1 MKFLTIGQ
9 NVRLVCV
16 QFDRYTIWI
25 LDLVFVEK
33 NMTDFGINWRVNYP
47 THLTSSTFEV
57 GA

>member
-16 QFDRYTIWI
+16 QFDRGTIWI

-33 NMTDFGINWRVNYP
+33 KYDRLCEKLEIKWI
-47 THLTSSTFEV
+47 
-57 GA
+57 